1 MAFWIGM
8 AVGSLITFVVF
19 VAYMAPKH
27 WDWYHQNVD
36 LKAALRNRTEERD
49 HYKNLVSP
57 IQWGPQEL
65 HEARIVARREAKVV
79 PYEGVTIEPGES
91 VDFVFD
97 DIKDGGS
104 I

>member
-1 MAFWIGM
+1 MSFLLGM
-8 AVGSLITFVVF
+8 VAGGLITFVVF
-19 VAYMAPKH
+19 VAFMAPKH
-27 WDWYHQNVD
+27 WDWYHENVN

-65 HEARIVARREAKVV
+65 HEARVIDRRANKTV
-79 PYEGVTIEPGES
+79 PYEGVEIQPGES
-91 VDFVFD
+91 VEFVFD